1 MMGQP
6 LSTVPL
12 FAVKLIFCH
21 MHDNRQLT
29 TLGLLELR
37 VAKCSALPRWCGQHK
52 PWPLLREGRE
62 SRDRASRT
70 PCQSLRQRKSNLTL
84 TSLPPRQARPGG
96 HAVERT
102 CSEERQL
109 ATRTKITYGS
119 NLARRRRKSYFAQLW
134 PLSGGI
140 LA

>member
-1 MMGQP
+1 MKGQP

-29 TLGLLELR
+29 ALALLELR

-52 PWPLLREGRE
+52 PWALIYGKEE
-62 SRDRASRT
+62 SQETVPAVRHASRYANG
-70 PCQSLRQRKSNLTL
+70 NLT
-84 TSLPPRQARPGG
+84 SFPSRQARPRGD
-96 HAVERT
+96 AVERT